1 MILSEGENKMKLKK
15 GLMSAL
21 AVSLTVTLCGGMTA
35 AQAES
40 NNETA
45 EDLFFVNDGYIELSG
60 NMKLADEDDAVILT
74 VVSGGKSDSSVIFE
88 GENIVYAAEDNADNR
103 GAWRFG
109 FALDKPG
116 RYKAYIGS
124 NALDENEV
132 VNFSFIDKEKFDN
145 AAKELL
151 AADST
156 EKIAEIIKKSAVDLG
171 IFNSDISNYNGLA
184 KIIKKEIEG
193 KTELNP
199 AEESHIFQK
208 CCLVTD
214 LNDKKLSSLK
224 EYKEILAE
232 GKNAYEKYM
241 TDTVLNDICENLSGK
256 AFDSIAKFDAA
267 LKDAV
272 IVSSINNGS
281 ADTIKNVLS
290 DYSNELGITDAK
302 ITDSLAEALTKQNF
316 SDIEALKTYIK
327 NPKNSSG
334 SGSSGS
340 SGGSGGSGGSGSS
353 FGSKNTYGGKQA
365 EIKDSTDLKP
375 VYAFDDIADV
385 PWAVEAITQ
394 LSYRGVLNGKEYKL
408 FMPNDNITREEFAKV
423 ITVGFKLNLVDAECP
438 FKDVSENDWAYKY
451 IRSAYIAKI
460 VNGISDTEFGY
471 GQNITRE
478 DLCVMIE
485 RTLKAGD
492 LTVSESKDTNITFDD
507 DEQISDYARE
517 SVYYL
522 AGAGIVSGDGRN
534 FNPKAYAT
542 RAEAAKI
549 IYLALVKTNR

>member
-1 MILSEGENKMKLKK
+1 MKLKK

-21 AVSLTVTLCGGMTA
+21 AVSLTVTLCGGMIA

-74 VVSGGKSDSSVIFE
+74 VVSGGKSDSSVISE

-132 VNFSFIDKEKFDN
+132 VNFSFIDKEKFDD

-171 IFNSDISNYNGLA
+171 IFNSDITNYNGLA
-184 KIIKKEIEG
+184 EIIKNENKG
-193 KTELNP
+193 KKELNP
-199 AEESHIFQK
+199 VEESHIFQK

-224 EYKEILAE
+224 EYKAFLTE

-241 TDTVLNDICENLSGK
+241 TDTVLNDICKNLSGK

-272 IVSSINNGS
+272 IISSINNGS
-281 ADTIKNVLS
+281 VYTIKNVLS

-302 ITDSLAEALTKQNF
+302 ITDSLAEDLTKQNF
-316 SDIEALKTYIK
+316 SDIGALKSYIK
-327 NPKNSSG
+327 KPSNSGGSGGSGG
-334 SGSSGS
+334 SGS
-340 SGGSGGSGGSGSS
+340 SGGSGGSGSS

-365 EIKDSTDLKP
+365 EIKDSKDLKP

-385 PWAVEAITQ
+385 PWAAEAITQ

-507 DEQISDYARE
+507 DEQMSDYAWE

-522 AGAGIVSGDGRN
+522 AGAGIVSGDGKN